1 MVAHL
6 ITSQITCNLS
16 PFAVSTDSQ
25 RTVREAF
32 ADVLRRL
39 PLSPLYRK
47 KTFKEHALSES
58 DLAL

>member
-1 MVAHL
+1 MK
-6 ITSQITCNLS
+6 CNLS

-32 ADVLRRL
+32 ADVL
-39 PLSPLYRK
+39 LSPLYRK

>member
-1 MVAHL
+1 MK
-6 ITSQITCNLS
+6 CNLS

-39 PLSPLYRK
+39 PLSPLYRR